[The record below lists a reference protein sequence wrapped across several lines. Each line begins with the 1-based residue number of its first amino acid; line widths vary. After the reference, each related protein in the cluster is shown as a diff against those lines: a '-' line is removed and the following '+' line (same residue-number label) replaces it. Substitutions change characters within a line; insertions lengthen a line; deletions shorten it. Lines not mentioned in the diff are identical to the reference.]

1 MRILM
6 LCYEFPPIGGGGGR
20 VAYGLSRELVRMGHK
35 VDLLSMGHRRLP
47 RRELVDGVHIIRIPS
62 IRNSLYF
69 CTIPEAASYMLS
81 STLARSWLARSKQ
94 YDLIHAHF
102 IFPDGLLAWQ
112 IHKITSLPYLI
123 TAHGSDVPGY
133 NPNRL
138 KIAHRLLGPIWAI
151 VTKNASKII
160 CPSRILGDLILKRNK
175 DINLEIIPNGI
186 ETRKFSPNREKRNR
200 ILIVS
205 RMLKRKGIQFFLEAI
220 ASIGSDWEV
229 HIVGNGPYLQ
239 KLREKSSGL
248 KWKIKFW
255 GWLDNESPELKE
267 LFETSS
273 VFVLPSEAE
282 NFPIVLLEAMAA
294 GMAILTTEGTGCAE
308 VVGNAAMLVP
318 PKNSLEIRKALSLIL
333 QCPDRRKKMG
343 IAARKRIEEYFSW
356 PAVCGRYLKLYDDTL
371 VEMNSKR
378 YIRNNCR

>member
-20 VAYGLSRELVRMGHK
+20 VAHGLSRELVRMGHN
-35 VDLLSMGHRRLP
+35 VDLFSMGHRRLP
-47 RRELVDGVHIIRIPS
+47 KRELVDGVQVIRVPS

-69 CTIPEAASYMLS
+69 CTIPEAASYMIS

-94 YDLIHAHF
+94 HDLIHAHF
-102 IFPDGLLAWQ
+102 IFPDGFLAWQ
-112 IHKITSLPYLI
+112 LHKITALPYLI

-138 KIAHRLLGPIWAI
+138 KVAHRLLAPIWSI
-151 VTKNASKII
+151 VTQNASKII
-160 CPSRILGDLILKRNK
+160 CPSRILANFILKRNK
-175 DINLEIIPNGI
+175 DIKLEIIPNGI
-186 ETRKFSPNREKRNR
+186 ETRKFAPGREKRNR

-220 ASIGSDWEV
+220 APTRSDWEV

-239 KLREKSSGL
+239 KLREMSRGM

-255 GWLDNESPELKE
+255 GWLDNESTKIKE
-267 LFETSS
+267 LYETSS
-273 VFVLPSEAE
+273 IFVLLSEAE

-294 GMAILTTEGTGCAE
+294 GMAIITTKGTGCAE

-318 PKNSLEIRKALSLIL
+318 PKNSLEIRKALSLML
-333 QCPDRRKKMG
+333 QCSERRREMG
-343 IAARKRIEEYFSW
+343 QAARVRMEKNFSW
-356 PAVCGRYLKLYDDTL
+356 TAVA
-371 VEMNSKR
+371 KR
-378 YIRNNCR
+378 YIRLYEDILVGVKTN